1 MSRQSPADRQASI
14 LDASLRMARLH
25 GYQNVTRADIAV
37 AAKCSEA
44 LVSSYFGT
52 MVQVRRAVMR
62 AAIKTHDL
70 QILAQGL
77 AARDPHAMRA
87 PEDLRLAAVKSLV
100 A

>member
-1 MSRQSPADRQASI
+1 MTRQTPSDRHASI
-14 LDASLRMARLH
+14 LDAALRMSRLH
-25 GYQNVTRADIAV
+25 GYQNVTRADIAG

-52 MVQVRRAVMR
+52 MPQVRRAVMR
-62 AAIKTHDL
+62 HAIKLRDL

-77 AARDPHAMRA
+77 AAKDSHAMKA